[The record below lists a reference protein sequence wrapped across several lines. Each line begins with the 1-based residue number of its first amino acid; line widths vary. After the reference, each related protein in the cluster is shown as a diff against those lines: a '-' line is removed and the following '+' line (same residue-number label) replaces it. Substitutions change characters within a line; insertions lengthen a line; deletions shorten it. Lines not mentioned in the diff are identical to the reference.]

1 MKAIFTIISVCFL
14 NLISVAQE
22 VNNIPIKEIP
32 AKYVSIEI
40 IPVLFGKNYA
50 IINYGQI
57 TNYTSGNELKKLA
70 GIKEN
75 SELVEFKTNIQV
87 LNYLANQ
94 GFKVIESCQN
104 ISGNSDNGVDA
115 TSRKYLL
122 ENLNYN

>member
-22 VNNIPIKEIP
+22 VNNIPIREIP

-40 IPVLFGKNYA
+40 IPVLLGKNYA

-57 TNYTSGNELKKLA
+57 TNYTSGSELKKLA

-87 LNYLANQ
+87 LNYLANH
-94 GFKVIESCQN
+94 GN

-122 ENLNYN
+122 ENLNY

>member
-22 VNNIPIKEIP
+22 VNNIPIREIP

-40 IPVLFGKNYA
+40 IPVLLGKNYA

-57 TNYTSGNELKKLA
+57 TNYTSGSELKKLA

-87 LNYLANQ
+87 LNYLANH
-94 GFKVIESCQN
+94 GFKAIESYQN

-122 ENLNYN
+122 ENLNY